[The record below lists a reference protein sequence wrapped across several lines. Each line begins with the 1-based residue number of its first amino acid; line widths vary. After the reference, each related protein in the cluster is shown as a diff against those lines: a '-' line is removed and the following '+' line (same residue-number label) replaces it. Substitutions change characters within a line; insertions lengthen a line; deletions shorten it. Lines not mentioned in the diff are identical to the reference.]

1 MSKVGPRPRFIVA
14 ACSVALLG
22 GCSGDYWLGGLTNG
36 ASGGSG
42 ASSGG
47 ASTVPSLTLD
57 ADVVLTGS
65 DSFEPSAEP
74 CVIDGRGH
82 SIRSVEPWN
91 GHVWLHD
98 CRLVGLGTEATPSL
112 DLTMDEGA
120 WTRVERCTFD
130 GSGRVRVNNAADSTT
145 TFSENTLMSNALLAE
160 PPLRDDAEPVFL
172 AEGWDGTGSKV
183 FRGNKILKGFVEFGK
198 ATHWLIG
205 GDTAADSNVLV
216 GRRAGIVLWGSD
228 FTVRGNYVHD
238 VFVTSADQ
246 PLGNQES
253 ALSVVYETTGVLV
266 EHNVLRKGHW
276 VVRGIAGEFRYNAV
290 LDPGSSGWL
299 QQPFEDT
306 KVHHN
311 LFLTYA
317 HSGEEQ
323 GLAPGAAPIEAG
335 LSLVNFRKTG
345 IEVYGNTFDGGGPE
359 RHFVGPAVSVDSTCF
374 LDSLRSNVFMRFPF
388 EVADGSQAAVRPPYG
403 DGISPLS
410 DRLGYADYN
419 LFYAPDAKPPRNY
432 ALGVSGLSM
441 RTDAGFGLHDA
452 SPMGPLDEQ
461 VDPRFRQTP
470 PLQLPYDE
478 DDVVS
483 GKLAVWQVLSTL
495 RDLYSPGAQSPLVD
509 AGDPADGAGADI
521 GAIGSGTPDP
531 GDRFGGTQP

>member
-1 MSKVGPRPRFIVA
+1 M
-14 ACSVALLG
+14 
-22 GCSGDYWLGGLTNG
+22 T
-36 ASGGSG
+36 
-42 ASSGG
+42 
-47 ASTVPSLTLD
+47 PSLTLD
-57 ADVVLTGS
+57 TDVVLTGD
-65 DSFEPSAEP
+65 DSLEPLGQP

-82 SIRSVEPWN
+82 SITSVEPWN

-98 CRLVGLGTEATPSL
+98 CHLIGLGSEENPSI
-112 DLTMDEGA
+112 DLTMDAGA
-120 WTRVERCTFD
+120 WTKIERCVFD
-130 GSGRVRVNNAADSTT
+130 GSGRVHLNNADDSTSL
-145 TFSENTLMSNALLAE
+145 FSENTLQDNALLAE
-160 PPLRDDAEPVFL
+160 PPLRDDAKPIFL

-183 FRGNKILKGFVEFGK
+183 FRGNKIFKGFVLFGK
-198 ATHWLIG
+198 AAHWLIG
-205 GDTAADSNVLV
+205 GDTEADSNILI
-216 GRRAGIVLWGSD
+216 GRRAGIDLWGTD

-238 VFVTSADQ
+238 VFVTSPDE

-253 ALSVVYETTGVLV
+253 ALSVVYETTDVLV

-299 QQPFEDT
+299 QQPFENT

-317 HSGEEQ
+317 YPGQEQ
-323 GLAPGAAPIEAG
+323 GMAPDSAQIEDG

-345 IEVYGNTFDGGGPE
+345 IEVYANTFDGGGPS
-359 RHFVGPAVSVDSTCF
+359 RNFVGPAVSVDSTCF

-403 DGISPLS
+403 DGITPLPEL
-410 DRLGYADYN
+410 LGYTDYN

-432 ALGVSGLSM
+432 ALGVAGLTM

-452 SPMGPLDEQ
+452 HPMGPLDEQ
-461 VDPRFRQTP
+461 VEPQFQQTP
-470 PLQLPYDE
+470 PLDLPYDE
-478 DDVVS
+478 RDLVL
-483 GKLAVWQVLSTL
+483 GKLSVWQLLALL
-495 RDLYSPGAQSPLVD
+495 RGLYTPGARSPLVD

-521 GAIGSGTPDP
+521 GAIGVGVANP
-531 GDRFGGTQP
+531 GDRFGGVKP